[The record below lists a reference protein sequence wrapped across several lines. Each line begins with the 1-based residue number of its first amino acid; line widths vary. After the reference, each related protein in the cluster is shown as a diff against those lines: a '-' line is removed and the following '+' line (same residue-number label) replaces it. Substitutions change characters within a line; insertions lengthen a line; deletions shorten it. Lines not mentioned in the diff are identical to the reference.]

1 MPALTKLL
9 IDAAQPRGV
18 EYFIW
23 CGKLPHFGAR
33 IYPTGKKVFIAQVR
47 VGRMI
52 RRVKIGPY
60 GVYTVDAA
68 RKRAEEIIRAAAE
81 GRDPQRE
88 KRAVR
93 EAITVAELCDKYL
106 EAARAGLVT
115 TRFKRPKRPSTSAID
130 EGRVLRHIKPLIGA
144 IPARDLKR
152 ADVQRMTDD
161 IAAGK
166 TAGAFEGKPRGLA
179 IVSGGAARP
188 RGLSSCSAVS
198 TGGPRSATWSRARA
212 RLRVSIPPGAPR
224 ATGLLTATNCGRWGG
239 RSSRPSRRRPQ

>member
-1 MPALTKLL
+1 M
-9 IDAAQPRGV
+9 
-18 EYFIW
+18 
-23 CGKLPHFGAR
+23 
-33 IYPTGKKVFIAQVR
+33 FIAQVR
-47 VGRMI
+47 VGRTI

-115 TRFKRPKRPSTSAID
+115 TRFKRPKRPSTLAID

-144 IPARDLKR
+144 TPARDLQR
-152 ADVQRMTDD
+152 ADVQRMADD

-166 TAGAFEGKPRGLA
+166 TAGAFKGKPRGLA
-179 IVSGGAARP
+179 IVTGGAGTAARVVELLGGIYGWAAKRDLVP
-188 RGLSSCSAVS
+188 GASPVKGVDTARGAASACLRRSCARRESNA
-198 TGGPRSATWSRARA
+198 PRSAA
-212 RLRVSIPPGAPR
+212 
-224 ATGLLTATNCGRWGG
+224 
-239 RSSRPSRRRPQ
+239 